1 MENLIRDVTFMSEII
16 QTYSLQTP
24 ELLLIFLSAL
34 GIGMA
39 KTGLGGLGFLAV
51 PIMAGIFGAKA
62 STGIVLILL
71 IFADFFGVWFYHR
84 HADMKMILRLSPSTV
99 LGILMGIVIGD
110 RVSDAQF
117 TLLLA
122 AVLIVG
128 AVAMGANLNQ
138 NMTIQSSPLLSLVTG
153 TLAGLSTM
161 IGNSAGPIMSIY
173 FLAMGLDKNRFI
185 GTGAWFFLL
194 VNLFKL
200 PFHIFVWRT
209 IDAGTFYFDLMLI
222 PAIVLGAFTGVWLV
236 KKIPEKPYKVII
248 VISVLLGSLQ
258 MVLKNL

>member
-1 MENLIRDVTFMSEII
+1 MPEII
-16 QTYSLQTP
+16 QTYSLQAP
-24 ELLLIFLSAL
+24 ELLLMFLSAI

-39 KTGLGGLGFLAV
+39 KTGLYGMGFIAV
-51 PIMAGIFGAKA
+51 PIMAGIFGARA

-84 HADMKMILRLSPSTV
+84 HADMKMILKLSPSTIF
-99 LGILMGIVIGD
+99 GIGLGIVIGD
-110 RVSDAQF
+110 KVSDAQF
-117 TLLLA
+117 TILLA
-122 AVLIVG
+122 GVLIFG
-128 AVAMGANLNQ
+128 ALIMGTNLNH
-138 NMTIQSSPLLSLVTG
+138 SLNIKSNPFFSLITG
-153 TLAGLSTM
+153 TLAGFSTM

-173 FLAMGLDKNRFI
+173 FLSMGLDKNRFI

-209 IDAGTFYFDLMLI
+209 IDAGTFYFDAMLI

-236 KKIPEKPYKVII
+236 KKIPEKPYKII
-248 VISVLLGSLQ
+248 VVISVILAALQLTFNSL
-258 MVLKNL
+258 

>member
-1 MENLIRDVTFMSEII
+1 MDVTIIPEII
-16 QTYSLQTP
+16 QTYNLQAP
-24 ELLLIFLSAL
+24 ELLLIFLSAV

-39 KTGLGGLGFLAV
+39 KTGLHGMGFLAV
-51 PIMAGIFGAKA
+51 PIMAGIFEARA

-84 HADMKMILRLSPSTV
+84 HANMKMILRLSPSTI
-99 LGILMGIVIGD
+99 LGIGLGIVIGD
-110 RVSDAQF
+110 RASDAQF

-122 AVLIVG
+122 GVLILG
-128 AVAMGANLNQ
+128 ALIIGANLNQ
-138 NMTIQSSPLLSLVTG
+138 NLNIKSSPLLSLITG
-153 TLAGLSTM
+153 IFAGFSTM

-173 FLAMGLDKNRFI
+173 FLSMGLDKNRFI

-209 IDAGTFYFDLMLI
+209 IDASTFYFDAMLI

-236 KKIPEKPYKVII
+236 KKIPEKPYKII
-248 VISVLLGSLQ
+248 VVISVILAALQLTLNSL
-258 MVLKNL
+258 

>member
-1 MENLIRDVTFMSEII
+1 MPEII
-16 QTYSLQTP
+16 QTYSLQAP
-24 ELLLIFLSAL
+24 ELMLMLLSAI

-39 KTGLGGLGFLAV
+39 KTGLHGMGFLAV
-51 PIMAGIFGAKA
+51 PIMAEIFGARA

-84 HADMKMILRLSPSTV
+84 YADIKIILKLSPSTV
-99 LGILMGIVIGD
+99 FGIGLGIVIGD

-117 TLLLA
+117 TLLLSG
-122 AVLIVG
+122 VLILG
-128 AVAMGANLNQ
+128 AVVMGANINHSLK
-138 NMTIQSSPLLSLVTG
+138 IKSSPMLSLITG
-153 TLAGLSTM
+153 TLAGFSTM

-173 FLAMGLDKNRFI
+173 FLSMGLDKNRFI

-200 PFHIFVWRT
+200 PFHILVWKT
-209 IDAGTFYFDLMLI
+209 IDASTFYFNAMLI
-222 PAIVLGAFTGVWLV
+222 PAVVFGAFTGVWLV

-248 VISVLLGSLQ
+248 IISIILAALQ
-258 MVLKNL
+258 LTLKNL

>member
-1 MENLIRDVTFMSEII
+1 MPEII

-24 ELLLIFLSAL
+24 ELLLIFFSAL

-39 KTGLGGLGFLAV
+39 KTGVAGLGFLAV
-51 PIMAGIFGAKA
+51 PIMAGIFGARA

-84 HADMKMILRLSPSTV
+84 HADMKMILRLSPSTA

-138 NMTIQSSPLLSLVTG
+138 NLKIKSSPLLSLVTG
-153 TLAGLSTM
+153 ILAGFSTM

-200 PFHIFVWRT
+200 PFHIFVWKT
-209 IDAGTFYFDLMLI
+209 IDAGTLYFDAMLI

-236 KKIPEKPYKVII
+236 KKIPEKPYKII
-248 VISVLLGSLQ
+248 VVISVIVAALQLTVKSL
-258 MVLKNL
+258 